1 MIGRFEESLPPS
13 VTKTTLYRVV
23 GWLLRAYLATVLVAG
38 IYSLLWVLEI
48 AGMFPERWLSTVWI
62 GIVAMGA
69 VFLVLA
75 LPLYYA
81 ARSTDR

>member
-1 MIGRFEESLPPS
+1 MISRFEESFPPS
-13 VTKTTLYRVV
+13 VTKTTLYRVA
-23 GWLLRAYLATVLVAG
+23 GWLLRAYLASVLIAG

-48 AGMFPERWLSTVWI
+48 AGLFPERWLSTVWI
-62 GIVAMGA
+62 GIVAMGS
-69 VFLVLA
+69 VFLVLS

>member
-23 GWLLRAYLATVLVAG
+23 GWLLRAYLAIVLVAG
-38 IYSLLWVLEI
+38 VYSLLWVLEI
-48 AGMFPERWLSTVWI
+48 AGVFPERWLSTVWI
-62 GIVAMGA
+62 GIVAMGS
-69 VFLVLA
+69 VFLILA